1 MSMLNSKI
9 INWYEFNK
17 RDLPW
22 RNTSNPYKIWISEI
36 MLQQTQVVTVVDYYY
51 RFINSFPTIKALALA
66 DEQEVLNHW
75 QGLGYY
81 SRARNLHQAA
91 KSIVDNYN
99 GVFPDSFD
107 EIIKLKGIGV
117 YTASAISAFAFH
129 LPYAA
134 VDGNVYRVLSRLFGV
149 FESTSSPKGKRE
161 FQALANELMADAPP
175 HLYNQAIIEFGAL
188 QCTAKNPDCEVCPL
202 LAQCFAYIN
211 RQQNVLPAKK
221 KKVKVTDRFFYYL
234 YIYNEERFLLQQR
247 GERDIWRNLFEF
259 PLIELENK
267 IELVDLIKSEAWASL
282 LKDMKVEV
290 TKQIV
295 TKTHKLSHQNL
306 HIEFVHIRVEDK
318 EFEKFSSLISVDK
331 ETARDYP
338 MPKPIEM
345 HLARE

>member
-1 MSMLNSKI
+1 MLNSKI

-22 RNTSNPYKIWISEI
+22 RNTSDPYKIWISEI

-149 FESTSSPKGKRE
+149 SESTNSPKGKRE
-161 FQALANELMADAPP
+161 FQSLADELMADAPP

-202 LAQCFAYIN
+202 HAQCFAYIN
-211 RQQNVLPAKK
+211 KQQNVFPAKK
-221 KKVKVTDRFFYYL
+221 KKVKVIDRFFYYL
-234 YIYNEERFLLQQR
+234 YIYNEERFLMQQR

-259 PLIELENK
+259 PLIELDNK
-267 IELVDLIKSEAWASL
+267 IELVDLIKSEAWRSL
-282 LKDMKVEV
+282 LRDVKVEV
-290 TKQIV
+290 TDQIV
-295 TKTHKLSHQNL
+295 TKAHKLSHQNL

-318 EFEKFSSLISVDK
+318 EFEKFSSLIRVDK
-331 ETARDYP
+331 EAARDYP